1 MRPRQAGFL
10 MLVAMLSGC
19 TPTSYQ
25 AHSYGGSA
33 SEGGPSEASS
43 DNPVPASAEKASY
56 SPSAPAGRDA
66 VMPRERP
73 GLGTVF
79 GETRT
84 SVVRRVQFDRAS
96 ETPFARL
103 AVHYNDADGIRAQ
116 LAYRGGEELSP
127 LYATTPHGGIS
138 VALRDESGNVLPG
151 RAAAG
156 RTYVAGKAGD
166 RYSLVIR
173 NQTGGRFE
181 LVASVDGLDVID
193 GRPASLSKRGY
204 ILEPHGSV
212 VIDGFRRS
220 DRAVAAFR
228 FGSVRDSYAART
240 TGDRNV
246 GVIGFAFY
254 AERGS
259 EWTTDEIQRR
269 ETADPFPDD
278 TRYAQ
283 PPP

>member
-1 MRPRQAGFL
+1 MRPRQAGIL
-10 MLVAMLSGC
+10 ILLGTLAGC
-19 TPTSYQ
+19 GSTSYQ
-25 AHSYGGSA
+25 APGSLYGGA
-33 SEGGPSEASS
+33 SEASADS
-43 DNPVPASAEKASY
+43 PAPASAEKSASY
-56 SPSAPAGRDA
+56 GPRGEPAGRDA

-103 AVHYNDADGIRAQ
+103 AVYYNDAEGTRAQ
-116 LAYRGGEELSP
+116 LAHRGGEELSP
-127 LYATTPHGGIS
+127 LYATTPLGGIS
-138 VALRDESGNVLPG
+138 VALRDESGSVLPG
-151 RAAAG
+151 RVAAG
-156 RTYVAGKAGD
+156 RIYVVGKAGD

-193 GRPASLSKRGY
+193 GRPAGLSKRGY
-204 ILEPHGSV
+204 ILEPQGSV

-220 DRAVAAFR
+220 DQAVAAFR
-228 FGSVRDSYAART
+228 FGSVRESYAART
-240 TGDRNV
+240 SGDRNV

-259 EWTTDEIQRR
+259 EWTTDELRRR
-269 ETADPFPDD
+269 ESADPFPDD